1 MLLNFVLTIEA
12 GLESPVGYYVS
23 VYLLWAVCE
32 ELS

>member
-1 MLLNFVLTIEA
+1 MLLNFKWAIKARLKS
-12 GLESPVGYYVS
+12 LVGYYFS